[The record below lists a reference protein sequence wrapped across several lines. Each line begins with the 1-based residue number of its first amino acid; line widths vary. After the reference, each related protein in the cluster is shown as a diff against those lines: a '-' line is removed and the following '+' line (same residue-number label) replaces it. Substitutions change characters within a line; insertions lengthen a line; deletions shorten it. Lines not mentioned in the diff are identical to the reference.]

1 MARMTTAAHSFGLFG
16 APLDSPNRGVQAL
29 GRATVS
35 GVARTYPGST
45 VTVFDDGWGVRPG
58 SFGRLGDVDVEL
70 CGVRVSRRVH
80 RPETWARIR
89 LSQALGGLGNPTA
102 TRLRSVDAVLD
113 VSGGDSFSDIYGMHR
128 FRQVME
134 PKLATLRAGTP
145 LLLLPQTYG
154 PFRDPKAK
162 EEAASV
168 VRSVTAA
175 FSRDEA
181 SHEILLDLLGSSH
194 DPERHRHGVDMAFA
208 MDPADP
214 GAGVP
219 ASLRELL
226 TTEHQAP
233 LAGLNVSGLIYG
245 VPGAA
250 ERFGLSLDYRD
261 TVLALARGLLDDGAT
276 VVLVPH
282 VSADAGV
289 AFEND
294 LAACERVAEELGEA
308 ARAGRVL
315 VAPGA
320 LDADEAKWVISHLD
334 WFNGTRMHSTIAG
347 LSSRVATSAIAYSA
361 KTRGVFATCG
371 AADQVVDAR
380 TATTGAAVEELLA
393 SWRDREPV
401 RARLEETV
409 PDINRRSRE
418 QVRDVLALA
427 LGATEQTHSS
437 RRS

>member
-1 MARMTTAAHSFGLFG
+1 MTEAPHSFGLFG

-35 GVARTYPGST
+35 GIARTHPGST
-45 VTVFDDGWGVRPG
+45 VTVFDDGWGVRRG
-58 SFGRLGDVDVEL
+58 DFGRLGDVDVEL

-80 RPETWARIR
+80 RPETWTRIR

-154 PFRDPKAK
+154 PFKDAKAK
-162 EEAASV
+162 EQAASV

-181 SHEILLDLLGSSH
+181 SHEILLDLLGDSH
-194 DPERHRHGVDMAFA
+194 DPERHRNGVDMAFA
-208 MDPADP
+208 MDPTDP
-214 GAGVP
+214 GPRVP
-219 ASLRELL
+219 ATLRELL
-226 TTEHQAP
+226 VSEHQAP

-245 VPGAA
+245 VSGAA
-250 ERFGLSLDYRD
+250 ERFGLSLDYRE
-261 TVLALARGLLDDGAT
+261 TVLGLARGLLADGAT
-276 VVLVPH
+276 LVLVPH
-282 VSADAGV
+282 VSAEEGV

-294 LAACERVAEELGEA
+294 LSACERLAEELGAEG
-308 ARAGRVL
+308 RGGRVV
-315 VAPGA
+315 VAPGT
-320 LDADEAKWVISHLD
+320 LDADEAKWVVSHLD

-380 TATTGAAVEELLA
+380 SVGTGAAVEELLA
-393 SWRDREPV
+393 SWRDREAV
-401 RARLEETV
+401 HARLAETV
-409 PDINRRSRE
+409 PDVNARSRE

-427 LGATEQTHSS
+427 LDTSDEGRSS
-437 RRS
+437 RSL

>member
-1 MARMTTAAHSFGLFG
+1 MTRAPHSFGLFG

-45 VTVFDDGWGVRPG
+45 VTVFDDGWGVRQG
-58 SFGRLGDVDVEL
+58 DFGRLGDVAVEL
-70 CGVRVSRRVH
+70 CGVRVSRRWH
-80 RPETWARIR
+80 RPETWARVR

-154 PFRDPKAK
+154 PFKDPRAKA
-162 EEAASV
+162 EAASV

-181 SHEILLDLLGSSH
+181 SHEVLLDLLGDSH

-214 GAGVP
+214 GPRVP
-219 ASLRELL
+219 DSLRELL
-226 TTEHQAP
+226 GSRRDTP

-245 VPGAA
+245 EPGAA
-250 ERFGLSLDYRD
+250 ARFGLTLDYRE
-261 TVLALARGLLDDGAT
+261 TVLGLARGLLADGAT

-282 VSADAGV
+282 VSAEQGV
-289 AFEND
+289 AYEND
-294 LAACERVAEELGEA
+294 VVACEQVLEELGA
-308 ARAGRVL
+308 AADGGRVL
-315 VAPGA
+315 IAPGT
-320 LDADEAKWVISHLD
+320 LDADEAKWVVSHLD

-371 AADQVVDAR
+371 VDDQVVDAR
-380 TATTGAAVEELLA
+380 AATTGAAVEELLA
-393 SWRDREPV
+393 SWRDRDAV
-401 RARLEETV
+401 RARLDEVV
-409 PDINRRSRE
+409 PEINRRSRE

-427 LGATEQTHSS
+427 TAEQGQTS
-437 RRS
+437 RARG